1 MSHPFQFFPLSL
13 VRPLLTEVLL
23 CIDEAVVDDEVD
35 VRVVRVEELN
45 NVRQV
50 RVVQE
55 ESEVLRRNT
64 MITNKTINTSS
75 SSSKCHLFPS
85 LVITMTLII
94 ARMLEGLHK
103 CTGLQTIS
111 LSTQVCSF
119 STQVCSSFL
128 CNSSIAQSTTLAMM
142 EGNAVSSEQFV
153 EKGGRHSGR
162 LCMMTCTG
170 AGFLAC
176 LRKRRL
182 SWGHLMDCPQTFLR

>member
-64 MITNKTINTSS
+64 MITNKAINTSS

-94 ARMLEGLHK
+94 ARMVEGLHRLANNFPLYSSVQLLY
-103 CTGLQTIS
+103 TG
-111 LSTQVCSF
+111 V
-119 STQVCSSFL
+119 
-128 CNSSIAQSTTLAMM
+128 
-142 EGNAVSSEQFV
+142 QFIPV
-153 EKGGRHSGR
+153 
-162 LCMMTCTG
+162 
-170 AGFLAC
+170 
-176 LRKRRL
+176 
-182 SWGHLMDCPQTFLR
+182 

>member
-94 ARMLEGLHK
+94 ARMVEGLQRIANNFPLYSSVQLLY
-103 CTGLQTIS
+103 TG
-111 LSTQVCSF
+111 V
-119 STQVCSSFL
+119 
-128 CNSSIAQSTTLAMM
+128 
-142 EGNAVSSEQFV
+142 QFIPV
-153 EKGGRHSGR
+153 
-162 LCMMTCTG
+162 
-170 AGFLAC
+170 
-176 LRKRRL
+176 
-182 SWGHLMDCPQTFLR
+182 

>member
-23 CIDEAVVDDEVD
+23 CIDKAVVDDEVD

-94 ARMLEGLHK
+94 ARMVEGLQRIANNFPLYSSVQLLY
-103 CTGLQTIS
+103 TG
-111 LSTQVCSF
+111 V
-119 STQVCSSFL
+119 
-128 CNSSIAQSTTLAMM
+128 
-142 EGNAVSSEQFV
+142 QFIPV
-153 EKGGRHSGR
+153 
-162 LCMMTCTG
+162 
-170 AGFLAC
+170 
-176 LRKRRL
+176 
-182 SWGHLMDCPQTFLR
+182 

>member
-75 SSSKCHLFPS
+75 SSSNALFYVSFVPILGDHNDAHYSEDGGRLAEDCKQFPS
-85 LVITMTLII
+85 LLKC
-94 ARMLEGLHK
+94 AASLHR
-103 CTGLQTIS
+103 CAVHSCVTVALHRAPHLQ
-111 LSTQVCSF
+111 
-119 STQVCSSFL
+119 
-128 CNSSIAQSTTLAMM
+128 
-142 EGNAVSSEQFV
+142 
-153 EKGGRHSGR
+153 
-162 LCMMTCTG
+162 
-170 AGFLAC
+170 
-176 LRKRRL
+176 
-182 SWGHLMDCPQTFLR
+182 

>member
-94 ARMLEGLHK
+94 ARMVEGLHR
-103 CTGLQTIS
+103 LANNFP
-111 LSTQVCSF
+111 L
-119 STQVCSSFL
+119 
-128 CNSSIAQSTTLAMM
+128 NSSVQLLYT
-142 EGNAVSSEQFV
+142 GVQFIPV
-153 EKGGRHSGR
+153 
-162 LCMMTCTG
+162 
-170 AGFLAC
+170 
-176 LRKRRL
+176 
-182 SWGHLMDCPQTFLR
+182 

>member
-75 SSSKCHLFPS
+75 SSSNAFKYHLFPS

-94 ARMLEGLHK
+94 ARMVEGLQRIANNFPLYSSVQLLY
-103 CTGLQTIS
+103 TG
-111 LSTQVCSF
+111 V
-119 STQVCSSFL
+119 
-128 CNSSIAQSTTLAMM
+128 
-142 EGNAVSSEQFV
+142 QFIPV
-153 EKGGRHSGR
+153 
-162 LCMMTCTG
+162 
-170 AGFLAC
+170 
-176 LRKRRL
+176 
-182 SWGHLMDCPQTFLR
+182 

>member
-23 CIDEAVVDDEVD
+23 CIDKAVVDDEVD

-85 LVITMTLII
+85 LVITITLIM
-94 ARMLEGLHK
+94 ARMVEGLHRLANNFPLYSSVQLLY
-103 CTGLQTIS
+103 TG
-111 LSTQVCSF
+111 V
-119 STQVCSSFL
+119 
-128 CNSSIAQSTTLAMM
+128 
-142 EGNAVSSEQFV
+142 QFIPV
-153 EKGGRHSGR
+153 
-162 LCMMTCTG
+162 
-170 AGFLAC
+170 
-176 LRKRRL
+176 
-182 SWGHLMDCPQTFLR
+182 

>member
-64 MITNKTINTSS
+64 MITNNTINTSS
-75 SSSKCHLFPS
+75 SSSKYHLFPF

-94 ARMLEGLHK
+94 ARMVEGLQRIANNFPLYSSVQLLY
-103 CTGLQTIS
+103 TGVQ
-111 LSTQVCSF
+111 F
-119 STQVCSSFL
+119 
-128 CNSSIAQSTTLAMM
+128 IA
-142 EGNAVSSEQFV
+142 V
-153 EKGGRHSGR
+153 
-162 LCMMTCTG
+162 
-170 AGFLAC
+170 
-176 LRKRRL
+176 
-182 SWGHLMDCPQTFLR
+182 

>member
-23 CIDEAVVDDEVD
+23 CIDKAVVDDEVD

-94 ARMLEGLHK
+94 ARMVEGLHRLANNFPLYSSVQLLY
-103 CTGLQTIS
+103 TG
-111 LSTQVCSF
+111 V
-119 STQVCSSFL
+119 
-128 CNSSIAQSTTLAMM
+128 
-142 EGNAVSSEQFV
+142 QFIPV
-153 EKGGRHSGR
+153 
-162 LCMMTCTG
+162 
-170 AGFLAC
+170 
-176 LRKRRL
+176 
-182 SWGHLMDCPQTFLR
+182 

>member
-94 ARMLEGLHK
+94 ARMVEGLHRLANNFPLYSSVQLLY
-103 CTGLQTIS
+103 TG
-111 LSTQVCSF
+111 V
-119 STQVCSSFL
+119 
-128 CNSSIAQSTTLAMM
+128 
-142 EGNAVSSEQFV
+142 QFIP
-153 EKGGRHSGR
+153 
-162 LCMMTCTG
+162 M
-170 AGFLAC
+170 
-176 LRKRRL
+176 
-182 SWGHLMDCPQTFLR
+182 

>member
-75 SSSKCHLFPS
+75 SSSKYHLFPS

-94 ARMLEGLHK
+94 ARMEEGLHRLANNFPLYSSVQLLY
-103 CTGLQTIS
+103 TG
-111 LSTQVCSF
+111 V
-119 STQVCSSFL
+119 
-128 CNSSIAQSTTLAMM
+128 
-142 EGNAVSSEQFV
+142 QFIPV
-153 EKGGRHSGR
+153 
-162 LCMMTCTG
+162 
-170 AGFLAC
+170 
-176 LRKRRL
+176 
-182 SWGHLMDCPQTFLR
+182 

>member
-23 CIDEAVVDDEVD
+23 CIDKAVVDDEVD

-75 SSSKCHLFPS
+75 SSSNTLF
-85 LVITMTLII
+85 
-94 ARMLEGLHK
+94 
-103 CTGLQTIS
+103 
-111 LSTQVCSF
+111 
-119 STQVCSSFL
+119 
-128 CNSSIAQSTTLAMM
+128 
-142 EGNAVSSEQFV
+142 
-153 EKGGRHSGR
+153 
-162 LCMMTCTG
+162 
-170 AGFLAC
+170 
-176 LRKRRL
+176 
-182 SWGHLMDCPQTFLR
+182 

>member
-94 ARMLEGLHK
+94 ARMVEGLHRLANNFPLYSSVQLLH
-103 CTGLQTIS
+103 TG
-111 LSTQVCSF
+111 V
-119 STQVCSSFL
+119 
-128 CNSSIAQSTTLAMM
+128 
-142 EGNAVSSEQFV
+142 QFIPV
-153 EKGGRHSGR
+153 
-162 LCMMTCTG
+162 
-170 AGFLAC
+170 
-176 LRKRRL
+176 
-182 SWGHLMDCPQTFLR
+182 

>member
-94 ARMLEGLHK
+94 ARMVE
-103 CTGLQTIS
+103 CLQR
-111 LSTQVCSF
+111 
-119 STQVCSSFL
+119 
-128 CNSSIAQSTTLAMM
+128 IANHFPLYTS
-142 EGNAVSSEQFV
+142 VQFIPV
-153 EKGGRHSGR
+153 
-162 LCMMTCTG
+162 
-170 AGFLAC
+170 
-176 LRKRRL
+176 
-182 SWGHLMDCPQTFLR
+182 

>member
-94 ARMLEGLHK
+94 ARMVEGLHRLANNFPLYSSVQLLY
-103 CTGLQTIS
+103 TG
-111 LSTQVCSF
+111 V
-119 STQVCSSFL
+119 
-128 CNSSIAQSTTLAMM
+128 
-142 EGNAVSSEQFV
+142 QFIPV
-153 EKGGRHSGR
+153 
-162 LCMMTCTG
+162 
-170 AGFLAC
+170 
-176 LRKRRL
+176 
-182 SWGHLMDCPQTFLR
+182 

>member
-94 ARMLEGLHK
+94 VARVVEGLH
-103 CTGLQTIS
+103 
-111 LSTQVCSF
+111 
-119 STQVCSSFL
+119 
-128 CNSSIAQSTTLAMM
+128 SIANNFPLYTSVQLLYTSALFIP
-142 EGNAVSSEQFV
+142 V
-153 EKGGRHSGR
+153 
-162 LCMMTCTG
+162 
-170 AGFLAC
+170 
-176 LRKRRL
+176 
-182 SWGHLMDCPQTFLR
+182 